1 MKRNKNICGIYK
13 ITNPIGEVYIGSSK
27 DVKKRIM
34 IHKSSSGHPK
44 LKNSF
49 AKYGIE
55 NHLFEIILECDY
67 SELLLNEKKFIFTY
81 NSIEN
86 GLNTNPIVN
95 TVRKTQPDSG
105 IKPLPEEE
113 KRIRI
118 EPFVKKKIVDKLGR
132 KNCEGI
138 SVSAINKE
146 YLKSLRLG
154 NGSRI

>member
-1 MKRNKNICGIYK
+1 MKLKVKDCPKICGIYK
-13 ITNPIGEVYIGSSK
+13 IANPIGEVYIGSSQ

-55 NHLFEIILECDY
+55 NHIFETILECDY
-67 SELLLNEKKFIFTY
+67 CDLLVNEKNFIFTY

-95 TVRKTQPDSG
+95 TVRSTAQNSGRKALPKEERKT
-105 IKPLPEEE
+105 
-113 KRIRI
+113 RI
-118 EPFVKKKIVDKLGR
+118 EVFIQKKIVDQLG
-132 KNCEGI
+132 KKECELI
-138 SVSAINKE
+138 SVTAVNKE
-146 YLKSLRLG
+146 YLKFSRLK
-154 NGSRI
+154 

>member
-1 MKRNKNICGIYK
+1 MKSNKNICGIYK
-13 ITNPIGEVYIGSSK
+13 ITNQLGEVYIGSSK

-55 NHLFEIILECDY
+55 NHTFEIILECDY

-95 TVRKTQPDSG
+95 TVRNTQPDSG
-105 IKPLPEEE
+105 RKPLPEEE
-113 KRIRI
+113 KKIRI
-118 EPFVKKKIVDKLGR
+118 EPFIKKKIVDQLGR
-132 KNCEGI
+132 KQCEEI
-138 SVSAINKE
+138 SVIAINKE
-146 YLKSLRLG
+146 YLKSRKSANML
-154 NGSRI
+154 